1 MNRKWKWCS
10 IRNVFS
16 LKIANPT
23 NMVKWLL
30 KYTVG
35 FSIIWEFFEE
45 VFKDD
50 ANIKRKILFQIG
62 ILDPN
67 RINALHFF
75 VFLT

>member
-1 MNRKWKWCS
+1 
-10 IRNVFS
+10 
-16 LKIANPT
+16 
-23 NMVKWLL
+23 MVRWLL

-35 FSIIWEFFEE
+35 FSIIYEFFEE

-50 ANIKRKILFQIG
+50 ANIKRKILFQIV